1 MNIFKRLQI
10 NIPFVEAVE
19 QMSTYV
25 KFMKELLTEK
35 RRFSEE
41 TVELEVGCSAIIQ
54 KSLSQKSKDPGSF
67 TILVTIGTLSVGK
80 ALLDLGANINLM
92 SLSMLRIIG
101 DLEVRPT
108 RMTLQ
113 LADRSMKYPYSVAE
127 DVLVKVEKFMFP
139 VDFVVMDIEEDTEV
153 PLILGRPFMKT
164 TKVIID
170 VDDGKLKVRV
180 QDDEVN
186 FNVFEAMQHPKDKQQ
201 CFKMDVMDE
210 IFLSARKQLTKA
222 SPLKNALIGA
232 CDDMEDDEEK
242 KVDEYLTHLNSTKEI
257 ASNEIQIEK
266 LQQENKTE
274 SQKLELKV
282 LPPHLKYVFLTDG
295 GNKPVVIS
303 NALTT
308 SEEEKLISVLQANK
322 GAIGWT
328 LSDLKGISPSYCMHK
343 IHMEQDY
350 KPVAQPQ
357 R

>member
-1 MNIFKRLQI
+1 
-10 NIPFVEAVE
+10 
-19 QMSTYV
+19 
-25 KFMKELLTEK
+25 
-35 RRFSEE
+35 
-41 TVELEVGCSAIIQ
+41 
-54 KSLSQKSKDPGSF
+54 
-67 TILVTIGTLSVGK
+67 
-80 ALLDLGANINLM
+80 
-92 SLSMLRIIG
+92 ML
-101 DLEVRPT
+101 
-108 RMTLQ
+108 
-113 LADRSMKYPYSVAE
+113 
-127 DVLVKVEKFMFP
+127 
-139 VDFVVMDIEEDTEV
+139 
-153 PLILGRPFMKT
+153 
-164 TKVIID
+164 
-170 VDDGKLKVRV
+170 
-180 QDDEVN
+180 
-186 FNVFEAMQHPKDKQQ
+186 
-201 CFKMDVMDE
+201 KMDVMDE

-282 LPPHLKYVFLTDG
+282 LPHHLKYVFLTDG

-308 SEEEKLISVLQANK
+308 SEEEKLISVLKANK